1 MGVLNFVETVIIL
14 ILVVSFLVLIHE
26 VGHFLAA
33 RSVGVKIDK
42 FALGFGPKLL
52 SKVYKGTEYS
62 IRLILLG
69 GYVQMYGDE
78 DPTSMKHD
86 TDDEKLANDPES
98 FLSKTSLQKI
108 YIAAAGV
115 FLNIVLAVIIFMIYL
130 SLSNNI
136 VAMQEIGDFKFVGAK
151 TYPNVLQLT
160 EDFESEEAGII
171 LSIDDQVI
179 ESREVLVK
187 VLEDNYGESVK
198 VGILDQNNQISE
210 KELVLN
216 GDGIKSNFDLDL
228 FPDDEV
234 NYTSRL
240 VLYDYQDSSL
250 FAKSVEKVSYEKGD
264 LVGAVWYE
272 IDGQQ
277 IYSAEQLNSILRENL
292 GEEINI
298 TFINS
303 KSDEFDLSVKL
314 PESVNEDEVILG
326 VSNVES
332 NLGFI
337 EDMMIVE
344 YDNSFIGGFVHTYN
358 VVVYNGYSLA
368 YLVGDAF
375 KGNPEGLV
383 NNVGGVVAIGGQV
396 GQVVEASKEIGPSVL
411 KELLNL
417 IGVVSA
423 VLGFM
428 NILPIPLFD
437 GGQIMFIVIEKLRGK
452 PMSERVTNIIYT
464 IFLVLII
471 LLGVLVTLKD
481 IIQAL

>member
-1 MGVLNFVETVIIL
+1 
-14 ILVVSFLVLIHE
+14 
-26 VGHFLAA
+26 
-33 RSVGVKIDK
+33 
-42 FALGFGPKLL
+42 
-52 SKVYKGTEYS
+52 
-62 IRLILLG
+62 
-69 GYVQMYGDE
+69 MYGDE

-86 TDDEKLANDPES
+86 IADEKLVSDPRS
-98 FLSKTSLQKI
+98 YLSKTPLEKI

-115 FLNIVLAVIIFMIYL
+115 FLNIVLAVVIFIVYL

-136 VAMQEIGDFKFVGAK
+136 VAMQEIGDFQFVGAK

-160 EDFESEEAGII
+160 QDFENEESGII
-171 LSIDDQVI
+171 LSINNHVI
-179 ESREVLVK
+179 ESREALVDI
-187 VLEDNYGESVK
+187 LEDNYGDSVR
-198 VGILDQNNQISE
+198 VSLLNQDDQISE
-210 KELVLN
+210 RQVVLN

-228 FPDDEV
+228 FPGDEKV
-234 NYTSRL
+234 KTGEGEEINYTTRL
-240 VLYDYQDSSL
+240 VLYDYQDDSL
-250 FAKSVEKVSYEKGD
+250 FARSAQEASYEKGF
-264 LVGAVWYE
+264 LAGAIWYK
-272 IDGQQ
+272 IGDQQ
-277 IYSAEQLNSILRENL
+277 IYTADQLNSILRNNL
-292 GEEINI
+292 GKEIEI
-298 TFINS
+298 EFINDS
-303 KSDEFDLSVKL
+303 AEKIELSVKL
-314 PESVNEDEVILG
+314 PESVAEDEVILG

-344 YDNSFIGGFVHTYN
+344 YSDSFFGGFVHTFN

-375 KGNPEGLV
+375 KGKPEGLV

-417 IGVVSA
+417 MGVVSA

-437 GGQIMFIVIEKLRGK
+437 GGQIMFILIEKLRGK
-452 PMSERVTNIIYT
+452 PMSERLTNIIYT

-471 LLGVLVTLKD
+471 LLGVVVTLKD